1 MTYEQTLSLAAITEE
16 NALQVAL
23 DAGLT
28 LVEVEQSMA
37 KGIALTEIAAS
48 AVRLRDQGLL
58 RGLDE
63 HQVRLPLTLERLIQA
78 LSELKITVR
87 LNLITREM
95 EVLGLPAV
103 FNPEGLAGSAHI
115 ILHDLLKRRYRCT
128 KELVADLLGLVAGQ
142 NRYNPVLDYFKS
154 LTWDERDRMLELFS
168 ILGLKDED
176 CLSMVLV
183 MKWSLQ
189 CVAMALNSMENAYGA
204 DGVLVLQGSQG
215 IGKTTFARTMAVKPM
230 FFKAGQYI
238 DSRDKDT
245 TRRLTSTW
253 IAELG
258 EVETSLRTDP
268 ERLKAFITAEKD
280 EFRLPYAR
288 SDTVSARR
296 TSLIATCNSQEFLT
310 DPTGSRRFWTVPVE
324 KIDLKA
330 LKEFDVDQYW
340 AQMYRIFTEE
350 GESCFRLTAEEQQ
363 LLAQRNAVHEKP
375 LRAQAEVEDILA
387 AAEEKKTRYQWRLAT
402 VTEFKAEN
410 PSLTHYSVNQIGRVL
425 DRMGIPME
433 RRRAN
438 GRQHRM
444 RRLPMRKPYD
454 SVST

>member
-1 MTYEQTLSLAAITEE
+1 MTYEQTLSPVAITEG

-63 HQVRLPLTLERLIQA
+63 CQVRLPLTLERLIQA

-103 FNPEGLAGSAHI
+103 FNPEGLAGNAHI

-128 KELVADLLGLVAGQ
+128 KDLVADLLGLVAGQ
-142 NRYNPVLDYFKS
+142 NRYNPVLDYFQS

-168 ILGLKDED
+168 ILGLRDED
-176 CLSMVLV
+176 WLSMELV

-189 CVAMALNSMENAYGA
+189 CVAMAANDLEGAYGA
-204 DGVLVLQGSQG
+204 DGVLVLQGPQG

-238 DSRDKDT
+238 DPRDKDT

-258 EVETSLRTDP
+258 EVFPIPISPVPNTS
-268 ERLKAFITAEKD
+268 
-280 EFRLPYAR
+280 
-288 SDTVSARR
+288 VSAASER
-296 TSLIATCNSQEFLT
+296 TTSIPASIERTASSRVIAGKRISSSAGSSPLSTLRINCSAPGRVFQAASTLQEA
-310 DPTGSRRFWTVPVE
+310 SRPEKFSPITLLAGGCGYSPETPRTVIVPVTLFPE
-324 KIDLKA
+324 P
-330 LKEFDVDQYW
+330 
-340 AQMYRIFTEE
+340 T
-350 GESCFRLTAEEQQ
+350 
-363 LLAQRNAVHEKP
+363 
-375 LRAQAEVEDILA
+375 
-387 AAEEKKTRYQWRLAT
+387 TR
-402 VTEFKAEN
+402 
-410 PSLTHYSVNQIGRVL
+410 
-425 DRMGIPME
+425 
-433 RRRAN
+433 
-438 GRQHRM
+438 
-444 RRLPMRKPYD
+444 
-454 SVST
+454 

>member
-1 MTYEQTLSLAAITEE
+1 MTYEQTLSPVAITEE

-63 HQVRLPLTLERLIQA
+63 CQVRLPLTLERLIQA

-168 ILGLKDED
+168 ILGLHEED
-176 CLSMVLV
+176 TLSMVLV

-189 CVAMALNSMENAYGA
+189 CVAMALNDPENAYGA
-204 DGVLVLQGSQG
+204 DGVLVLQGPQG

-268 ERLKAFITAEKD
+268 ERLKAFITAERD

-296 TSLIATCNSQEFLT
+296 TSLIATCNSREFLT

-350 GESCFRLTAEEQQ
+350 GESCFRLTAEE
-363 LLAQRNAVHEKP
+363 
-375 LRAQAEVEDILA
+375 
-387 AAEEKKTRYQWRLAT
+387 KKTRYQWRLAT

-425 DRMGIPME
+425 DRMGFSME

-438 GRQHRM
+438 GKQHRM

>member
-1 MTYEQTLSLAAITEE
+1 MTYEQTLSPVAITEE

-23 DAGLT
+23 DAGLS

-63 HQVRLPLTLERLIQA
+63 CQVRLPLTLERIIQA

-103 FNPEGLAGSAHI
+103 FNTEGLAGSAHI

-168 ILGLKDED
+168 ILGLHEED
-176 CLSMVLV
+176 TLSMVLV

-189 CVAMALNSMENAYGA
+189 CVAMALNSMEDAYGA
-204 DGVLVLQGSQG
+204 DGVLVLQGPQG

-238 DSRDKDT
+238 DPRDKDT

-340 AQMYRIFTEE
+340 AQMYQIFTEE

-438 GRQHRM
+438 GKQHRM

>member
-1 MTYEQTLSLAAITEE
+1 MTYEQTLSPAAITEE

-168 ILGLKDED
+168 ILGLHEED
-176 CLSMVLV
+176 TLSMVLV

-189 CVAMALNSMENAYGA
+189 CVAMALNDPENAYGA
-204 DGVLVLQGSQG
+204 DGVLVLQGPQG

-238 DSRDKDT
+238 DPRDKDT

-268 ERLKAFITAEKD
+268 ERLKAFITAERD

-363 LLAQRNAVHEKP
+363 LLAQRNAVHESP
-375 LRAQAEVEDILA
+375 CA
-387 AAEEKKTRYQWRLAT
+387 
-402 VTEFKAEN
+402 
-410 PSLTHYSVNQIGRVL
+410 P
-425 DRMGIPME
+425 
-433 RRRAN
+433 RRRW
-438 GRQHRM
+438 RTSWP
-444 RRLPMRKPYD
+444 RRRKRKPAT
-454 SVST
+454 SGAWPR

>member
-1 MTYEQTLSLAAITEE
+1 MTYEQTLSPVAITEE

-63 HQVRLPLTLERLIQA
+63 CQVRLPLTLERIIQA

-95 EVLGLPAV
+95 EVLGLPSA

-128 KELVADLLGLVAGQ
+128 KDLVADLLGLVAGQ

-168 ILGLKDED
+168 ILGLHEED
-176 CLSMVLV
+176 TLSMVLV

-189 CVAMALNSMENAYGA
+189 CVAMALNDPENAYGA
-204 DGVLVLQGSQG
+204 DGVLVLQGPQG
-215 IGKTTFARTMAVKPM
+215 IGKTTFARTMAR
-230 FFKAGQYI
+230 KAHVLQGG
-238 DSRDKDT
+238 
-245 TRRLTSTW
+245 
-253 IAELG
+253 A
-258 EVETSLRTDP
+258 VH
-268 ERLKAFITAEKD
+268 
-280 EFRLPYAR
+280 RLPGQGHHPPPDEHMDFRAWR
-288 SDTVSARR
+288 GGDLPAHRPRAAQGLHHRGERR
-296 TSLIATCNSQEFLT
+296 VPPPLRQERHGERPAHQPHCHVQLQEFLT
-310 DPTGSRRFWTVPVE
+310 DPHGLTAVLDGAGGEDRPQSPEGIRRGSVLGADVP
-324 KIDLKA
+324 D
-330 LKEFDVDQYW
+330 FH
-340 AQMYRIFTEE
+340 EE

-375 LRAQAEVEDILA
+375 LRAQ
-387 AAEEKKTRYQWRLAT
+387 RRWRT
-402 VTEFKAEN
+402 
-410 PSLTHYSVNQIGRVL
+410 S
-425 DRMGIPME
+425 
-433 RRRAN
+433 
-438 GRQHRM
+438 
-444 RRLPMRKPYD
+444 
-454 SVST
+454 

>member
-23 DAGLT
+23 DAGLS

-168 ILGLKDED
+168 ILGLHEED
-176 CLSMVLV
+176 TLSMVLV

-189 CVAMALNSMENAYGA
+189 CVAMALNSMEDAYGA
-204 DGVLVLQGSQG
+204 DGVLVLQGPQG

-238 DSRDKDT
+238 DPRDKDT

-253 IAELG
+253 ISELG

-268 ERLKAFITAEKD
+268 ERLKAFITAERD

-425 DRMGIPME
+425 DRMGFSME

-438 GRQHRM
+438 GKQHRM
-444 RRLPMRKPYD
+444 RRLQKAPNKH
-454 SVST
+454 SVII

>member
-1 MTYEQTLSLAAITEE
+1 MTYEQTLSPAAITEG

-63 HQVRLPLTLERLIQA
+63 CQVRLPLTLERIIQA

-95 EVLGLPAV
+95 EVLGLPAA
-103 FNPEGLAGSAHI
+103 FNPEGLAGSSHI

-168 ILGLKDED
+168 ILGLHEED
-176 CLSMVLV
+176 TLSMVLV

-189 CVAMALNSMENAYGA
+189 CVAMALNDPENAYGA
-204 DGVLVLQGSQG
+204 DGVLVLQGPQG

-238 DSRDKDT
+238 DPRDKDT

-253 IAELG
+253 ISELG

-268 ERLKAFITAEKD
+268 ERLKAFITAERD

-324 KIDLKA
+324 RNSTWISTGRRCTGSSPRKA
-330 LKEFDVDQYW
+330 
-340 AQMYRIFTEE
+340 
-350 GESCFRLTAEEQQ
+350 
-363 LLAQRNAVHEKP
+363 
-375 LRAQAEVEDILA
+375 RAASA
-387 AAEEKKTRYQWRLAT
+387 
-402 VTEFKAEN
+402 
-410 PSLTHYSVNQIGRVL
+410 
-425 DRMGIPME
+425 
-433 RRRAN
+433 
-438 GRQHRM
+438 
-444 RRLPMRKPYD
+444 
-454 SVST
+454 

>member
-1 MTYEQTLSLAAITEE
+1 MTYEQTLSPAAITEE

-48 AVRLRDQGLL
+48 AVHLRDQGLL

-63 HQVRLPLTLERLIQA
+63 YQVRLPLTLERLIQA

-189 CVAMALNSMENAYGA
+189 CVAMALNDPENAYGA
-204 DGVLVLQGSQG
+204 DGVLVLQGPQG
-215 IGKTTFARTMAVKPM
+215 IGKTTFARTMAGKPM

-253 IAELG
+253 ISELG

-268 ERLKAFITAEKD
+268 ERLKAFITAERD

-296 TSLIATCNSQEFLT
+296 TSLIATCNSREFLT

-340 AQMYRIFTEE
+340 AQMYQIFTEE

-375 LRAQAEVEDILA
+375 LRAQAEVEDIR
-387 AAEEKKTRYQWRLAT
+387 KRSTIPRL
-402 VTEFKAEN
+402 
-410 PSLTHYSVNQIGRVL
+410 SY
-425 DRMGIPME
+425 
-433 RRRAN
+433 
-438 GRQHRM
+438 
-444 RRLPMRKPYD
+444 LPKL
-454 SVST
+454 

>member
-1 MTYEQTLSLAAITEE
+1 MTYEQTLSPAAITEE

-63 HQVRLPLTLERLIQA
+63 CQVRLPLTLERLIQA

-95 EVLGLPAV
+95 EVLGLPAA

-168 ILGLKDED
+168 ILGLHEED
-176 CLSMVLV
+176 TLSMVLV

-189 CVAMALNSMENAYGA
+189 CVAMALNDPENAYGA
-204 DGVLVLQGSQG
+204 DGVLVLQGPQG

-238 DSRDKDT
+238 DPRDKDT

-253 IAELG
+253 ISELG

-268 ERLKAFITAEKD
+268 ERLKAFITAERD

-350 GESCFRLTAEEQQ
+350 GESCFRLTNEEQQ

-387 AAEEKKTRYQWRLAT
+387 AAEEKKTR
-402 VTEFKAEN
+402 
-410 PSLTHYSVNQIGRVL
+410 
-425 DRMGIPME
+425 
-433 RRRAN
+433 
-438 GRQHRM
+438 
-444 RRLPMRKPYD
+444 
-454 SVST
+454 